1 MSTPCAG
8 SLSAPRSP
16 RSPLWRAAASAPMR
30 VSFAGGGSD
39 LPGVARQDGGRVVG
53 AAVDLRV
60 RVIVEPF
67 DRGWVRMELAALG
80 QATSA
85 EGAEAGDGTAGGA
98 RAGDATAGG
107 ARAGGARAG
116 DAAAGDE
123 KASAPR
129 VITRRR
135 TDPPRD
141 DLAFRLLEATLA
153 ATGVG
158 DGVALRV
165 ETEMSPGAG
174 LGGSASAAV
183 AALFALRA
191 AVGEAAAP
199 EELAREAVAIERE
212 RLHNAC
218 GAQDQVFAAFGGLLD
233 LAFDDRGCSGVRPL
247 AIGCPD
253 LVPALSAGLLLVDT
267 AVRRVSG
274 EVLDRVDAG
283 AAFDAQAEL
292 VAAAG
297 EVARGF
303 ELGALALVLSGM
315 RRGAAAKVR
324 LSAAANAI
332 AVSLQRR
339 LDGLGVEVLRMCG
352 AGGGGHLVLWA
363 PPERHARILD
373 ALGPCLVRR
382 PALGA
387 PGVRLDPG

>member
-8 SLSAPRSP
+8 SLLAPRTTL
-16 RSPLWRAAASAPMR
+16 RSPLMRAAASAPMR

-39 LPGVARQDGGRVVG
+39 LPGVARQGGGRVVG
-53 AAVDLRV
+53 AALDMRV
-60 RVIVEPF
+60 RVVVEPF
-67 DRGWVRMELAALG
+67 ERGWVRMEVASRG
-80 QATSA
+80 QGQPDG
-85 EGAEAGDGTAGGA
+85 GAEAGAG
-98 RAGDATAGG
+98 
-107 ARAGGARAG
+107 
-116 DAAAGDE
+116 AAC
-123 KASAPR
+123 
-129 VITRRR
+129 VLTRRR
-135 TDPPRD
+135 TDPPRE
-141 DLAFRLLEATLA
+141 DLAFRLIEATLA

-165 ETEMSPGAG
+165 ETETSPGAG

-191 AVGEAAAP
+191 SVGEVASP
-199 EELAREAVAIERE
+199 EELSREAVAIERE
-212 RLHNAC
+212 RLGNAC

-233 LAFDDRGCSGVRPL
+233 LAFDARGCSGVRPL
-247 AIGCPD
+247 AVGCPA

-283 AAFDAQAEL
+283 AACEAKAEL

-297 EVARGF
+297 DVARGF
-303 ELGALALVLSGM
+303 EAGSLALVLSGM

-324 LSAAANAI
+324 LSEAASAI
-332 AVSLQRR
+332 ALSMKQR
-339 LDGLGVEVLRMCG
+339 LDGLGVEVLRVCG
-352 AGGGGHLVLWA
+352 AGGGGHILIWA
-363 PPERHARILD
+363 PAERHARIVE

-387 PGVRLDPG
+387 AGVRLDPELTA

>member
-8 SLSAPRSP
+8 SLFAPRSP

-67 DRGWVRMELAALG
+67 DRGWVRMELAARG

-85 EGAEAGDGTAGGA
+85 EGAEAGD
-98 RAGDATAGG
+98 AT
-107 ARAGGARAG
+107 AGGARAG
-116 DAAAGDE
+116 DAAAGDA
-123 KASAPR
+123 KASALR

-158 DGVALRV
+158 DGVALRI

-212 RLHNAC
+212 RLYNAC

-233 LAFDDRGCSGVRPL
+233 LAFDARGCSGVRPL

-283 AAFDAQAEL
+283 AACDAQAEL

-303 ELGALALVLSGM
+303 ELGSLALVLSGM

-324 LSAAANAI
+324 LSATASAM

-352 AGGGGHLVLWA
+352 AGGGGHIVLWA

>member
-8 SLSAPRSP
+8 PLSAPRSP

-67 DRGWVRMELAALG
+67 DRGWVRMELTARG
-80 QATSA
+80 QATPA
-85 EGAEAGDGTAGGA
+85 EGAE
-98 RAGDATAGG
+98 AGDATAGG
-107 ARAGGARAG
+107 ARAGDATGGA
-116 DAAAGDE
+116 E
-123 KASAPR
+123 ASALR

-135 TDPPRD
+135 SDPPRD
-141 DLAFRLLEATLA
+141 DLAFRLIEATLA

-212 RLHNAC
+212 RLYNAC

-233 LAFDDRGCSGVRPL
+233 LAFDARGCSGVRPL

-274 EVLDRVDAG
+274 EVLDRVDAS
-283 AAFDAQAEL
+283 AACDAKAEL

-303 ELGALALVLSGM
+303 ELGSLALVLSGM

-324 LSAAANAI
+324 LSATASAI

>member
-8 SLSAPRSP
+8 SLLAPRAL

-53 AAVDLRV
+53 AAIDLRV
-60 RVIVEPF
+60 RVVVEPF
-67 DRGWVRMELAALG
+67 DRGWVRMELAPRG
-80 QATSA
+80 RDA
-85 EGAEAGDGTAGGA
+85 EQPGGGAEVA
-98 RAGDATAGG
+98 
-107 ARAGGARAG
+107 
-116 DAAAGDE
+116 E
-123 KASAPR
+123 ASAPR
-129 VITRRR
+129 VLTRRR
-135 TDPPRD
+135 GDPPRD
-141 DLAFRLLEATLA
+141 DLAFRLIEATLA

-158 DGVALRV
+158 DGVALQV
-165 ETEMSPGAG
+165 EAETSPGAG

-191 AVGEAAAP
+191 SVGEAASP

-212 RLHNAC
+212 RLGNAC

-233 LAFDDRGCSGVRPL
+233 LAFDARGCSGVRPL
-247 AIGCPD
+247 AIGSPG

-283 AAFDAQAEL
+283 AACEAKGEL

-297 EVARGF
+297 DVARGF
-303 ELGALALVLSGM
+303 EIGSLALVLSGM

-324 LSAAANAI
+324 LSETASAI
-332 AVSLQRR
+332 AVSMKQR

-352 AGGGGHLVLWA
+352 AGGGGHILVWA
-363 PPERHARILD
+363 PPERHARLLD
-373 ALGPCLVRR
+373 ALGPCVVRR
-382 PALGA
+382 PSLGA
-387 PGVRLDPG
+387 PGVRIEPA

>member
-53 AAVDLRV
+53 AAVDLRI

-67 DRGWVRMELAALG
+67 DRGWVRMELAARG
-80 QATSA
+80 QESA
-85 EGAEAGDGTAGGA
+85 L
-98 RAGDATAGG
+98 
-107 ARAGGARAG
+107 
-116 DAAAGDE
+116 
-123 KASAPR
+123 R

-135 TDPPRD
+135 SDPPRD

-165 ETEMSPGAG
+165 ESETSPGAG

-233 LAFDDRGCSGVRPL
+233 LAFDARGCSGVRPL

-283 AAFDAQAEL
+283 AACDAQAEL

-303 ELGALALVLSGM
+303 ELGSLALVLSGM

-324 LSAAANAI
+324 LSAAGSAI

>member
-8 SLSAPRSP
+8 SLLAPRAL
-16 RSPLWRAAASAPMR
+16 RTPLWRAAASAPMR

-39 LPGVARQDGGRVVG
+39 LPGVALLDGGRVVG
-53 AAVDLRV
+53 AALDLRV
-60 RVIVEPF
+60 RVVVEPF
-67 DRGWVRMELAALG
+67 DRGWVRMELASRG
-80 QATSA
+80 QRPPGW
-85 EGAEAGDGTAGGA
+85 GAEAAEAG
-98 RAGDATAGG
+98 
-107 ARAGGARAG
+107 
-116 DAAAGDE
+116 
-123 KASAPR
+123 APR
-129 VITRRR
+129 VLTRRR

-141 DLAFRLLEATLA
+141 DLAFRLIEATLA

-191 AVGEAAAP
+191 SVGEVASP
-199 EELAREAVAIERE
+199 EELSREAVAIERE
-212 RLHNAC
+212 RLGNAC

-233 LAFDDRGCSGVRPL
+233 LAFDARGCSGVRRL
-247 AIGCPD
+247 AIGSPE

-283 AAFDAQAEL
+283 AACGAKGEL

-297 EVARGF
+297 DVARGF
-303 ELGALALVLSGM
+303 EIGSLALVLSGM

-324 LSAAANAI
+324 LSEAASAI
-332 AVSLQRR
+332 AVAMRQR

-352 AGGGGHLVLWA
+352 AGGGGHILIWA
-363 PPERHARILD
+363 PAERHARILEE
-373 ALGPCLVRR
+373 LGPCLVRR

-387 PGVRLDPG
+387 AGVRLDPEPAA

>member
-1 MSTPCAG
+1 
-8 SLSAPRSP
+8 
-16 RSPLWRAAASAPMR
+16 MR

-39 LPGVARQDGGRVVG
+39 LPGVARLDGGRVVG
-53 AAVDLRV
+53 AAIDLRV

-67 DRGWVRMELAALG
+67 DRGWVRMELASRG
-80 QATSA
+80 QGPPGGGTEAA
-85 EGAEAGDGTAGGA
+85 E
-98 RAGDATAGG
+98 
-107 ARAGGARAG
+107 
-116 DAAAGDE
+116 
-123 KASAPR
+123 ASAPR
-129 VITRRR
+129 VLTRRR

-141 DLAFRLLEATLA
+141 DLAFRLIEATLS

-165 ETEMSPGAG
+165 ESEMSPGAG

-191 AVGEAAAP
+191 SIGEVAAP

-212 RLHNAC
+212 RLGNAC

-233 LAFDDRGCSGVRPL
+233 LAFDARGCSGVRRL
-247 AIGCPD
+247 AIGSPE

-283 AAFDAQAEL
+283 AACGAKGEL
-292 VAAAG
+292 VVAAG
-297 EVARGF
+297 DVARGF
-303 ELGALALVLSGM
+303 EIGSLALVLSGM

-324 LSAAANAI
+324 LSEAASAI
-332 AVSLQRR
+332 AVSMKQR

-352 AGGGGHLVLWA
+352 AGGGGHILIWA
-363 PPERHARILD
+363 PAERHARILEE
-373 ALGPCLVRR
+373 LGPCLVRR

-387 PGVRLDPG
+387 AGVRLDLDATE

>member
-1 MSTPCAG
+1 MSTPCAA
-8 SLSAPRSP
+8 SLSAPRSL

-67 DRGWVRMELAALG
+67 DRGWVRMELAARG

-85 EGAEAGDGTAGGA
+85 DGAEAGD
-98 RAGDATAGG
+98 ATAS
-107 ARAGGARAG
+107 
-116 DAAAGDE
+116 DAAASDA
-123 KASAPR
+123 KAGALR

-135 TDPPRD
+135 SDPPRD

-212 RLHNAC
+212 RLFNAC

-233 LAFDDRGCSGVRPL
+233 LAFDARGCSGVRPL

-283 AAFDAQAEL
+283 AACDAKAEL

-303 ELGALALVLSGM
+303 ELGSLALVLSGM

-324 LSAAANAI
+324 LSATASAI

-352 AGGGGHLVLWA
+352 AGGGGHIVLWA

>member
-1 MSTPCAG
+1 
-8 SLSAPRSP
+8 
-16 RSPLWRAAASAPMR
+16 MR

-67 DRGWVRMELAALG
+67 DRGWVRMELAARG
-80 QATSA
+80 QATPA
-85 EGAEAGDGTAGGA
+85 EGAEAGDPTAGG
-98 RAGDATAGG
+98 ATAGG
-107 ARAGGARAG
+107 ARTGGAAAGG
-116 DAAAGDE
+116 AAAGDE
-123 KASAPR
+123 KESALR

-135 TDPPRD
+135 SDPPRD

-165 ETEMSPGAG
+165 ESETSPGAG

-233 LAFDDRGCSGVRPL
+233 LAFDARGCSGVRPL

-283 AAFDAQAEL
+283 AACDAQAEL

-303 ELGALALVLSGM
+303 ELGSLALVLSGM

-324 LSAAANAI
+324 LSAAGSAI

>member
-8 SLSAPRSP
+8 SLSAPRTL

-53 AAVDLRV
+53 AAIDLRV
-60 RVIVEPF
+60 RVAVEPF
-67 DRGWVRMELAALG
+67 DRGWVRIELAARG
-80 QATSA
+80 QGQRPA
-85 EGAEAGDGTAGGA
+85 EGAGAGGA
-98 RAGDATAGG
+98 G
-107 ARAGGARAG
+107 A
-116 DAAAGDE
+116 DAAL
-123 KASAPR
+123 
-129 VITRRR
+129 VLTRRR
-135 TDPPRD
+135 GDPPRD
-141 DLAFRLLEATLA
+141 DLAFRLIEATLS

-165 ETEMSPGAG
+165 ESEMSPGAG
-174 LGGSASAAV
+174 LGGSASVAV

-191 AVGEAAAP
+191 SVGEGAAA

-212 RLHNAC
+212 RLGNAC

-233 LAFDDRGCSGVRPL
+233 LAFDARGCSGVRPL
-247 AIGCPD
+247 AIGCPE

-274 EVLDRVDAG
+274 DVLARMDA
-283 AAFDAQAEL
+283 AAASEAKGEL

-303 ELGALALVLSGM
+303 ELGSLALVLSGM

-324 LSAAANAI
+324 LSEAASAI
-332 AVSLQRR
+332 ALSLQRK

-352 AGGGGHLVLWA
+352 AGGGGHLLVWA
-363 PPERHARILD
+363 PPERHARLLD

-382 PALGA
+382 PAIGA
-387 PGVRLDPG
+387 AGVRLDPA

>member
-8 SLSAPRSP
+8 SLLAPRAL
-16 RSPLWRAAASAPMR
+16 RTPLSRAAASAPMR

-39 LPGVARQDGGRVVG
+39 LPGVALLDGGRVVG
-53 AAVDLRV
+53 AAIDLRV
-60 RVIVEPF
+60 RVVVEPF
-67 DRGWVRMELAALG
+67 DRGWVRMELASRG
-80 QATSA
+80 QGPSGG
-85 EGAEAGDGTAGGA
+85 GAEAG
-98 RAGDATAGG
+98 
-107 ARAGGARAG
+107 
-116 DAAAGDE
+116 
-123 KASAPR
+123 APR
-129 VITRRR
+129 VLTRRR

-141 DLAFRLLEATLA
+141 DLAFRLIEATLA
-153 ATGVG
+153 AAGVG

-191 AVGEAAAP
+191 SVGEAASP
-199 EELAREAVAIERE
+199 EELSREAVAIERE
-212 RLHNAC
+212 RLGNAC

-233 LAFDDRGCSGVRPL
+233 LAFDARGCSGVRRL
-247 AIGCPD
+247 AIGSPA

-283 AAFDAQAEL
+283 AARGAKGEL

-297 EVARGF
+297 DVARGF
-303 ELGALALVLSGM
+303 EIGSLALVLSGM

-324 LSAAANAI
+324 LSEAASAI
-332 AVSLQRR
+332 AVSMQQR

-352 AGGGGHLVLWA
+352 AGGGGHILIWA
-363 PPERHARILD
+363 PAERHAQILA

-387 PGVRLDPG
+387 AGVRLDPDAAA

>member
-8 SLSAPRSP
+8 SLLAPRTTL

-39 LPGVARQDGGRVVG
+39 LPGVARQGGGRVVG
-53 AAVDLRV
+53 AALDLRV
-60 RVIVEPF
+60 RVVVEPF
-67 DRGWVRMELAALG
+67 DRGWVRMEVASHGPG
-80 QATSA
+80 QPGG
-85 EGAEAGDGTAGGA
+85 GAEAG
-98 RAGDATAGG
+98 
-107 ARAGGARAG
+107 
-116 DAAAGDE
+116 AAC
-123 KASAPR
+123 
-129 VITRRR
+129 VLTRRR
-135 TDPPRD
+135 TDPPRE
-141 DLAFRLLEATLA
+141 DLAFRLIEATLA

-165 ETEMSPGAG
+165 EAETSPGAG

-191 AVGEAAAP
+191 SVGEAASP
-199 EELAREAVAIERE
+199 EELSREAVAIERE
-212 RLHNAC
+212 RLGNAC

-233 LAFDDRGCSGVRPL
+233 LAFDARGCSEVRPL
-247 AIGCPD
+247 AVGSPE

-283 AAFDAQAEL
+283 AACEAKAEL

-297 EVARGF
+297 DVARGF
-303 ELGALALVLSGM
+303 EAGSLALVLSGM

-324 LSAAANAI
+324 LSEAASAI
-332 AVSLQRR
+332 AVSMRQR
-339 LDGLGVEVLRMCG
+339 LDGLGIEVLRVCG
-352 AGGGGHLVLWA
+352 AGGGGHILIWA
-363 PPERHARILD
+363 PAERHARIVE

-387 PGVRLDPG
+387 AGVRLDPDTRV

>member
-1 MSTPCAG
+1 MSTPCAA
-8 SLSAPRSP
+8 SLSAPRSL

-53 AAVDLRV
+53 AAVDLRI

-67 DRGWVRMELAALG
+67 DRGWVRMELAARG

-85 EGAEAGDGTAGGA
+85 EGAEAGG
-98 RAGDATAGG
+98 ATAGG
-107 ARAGGARAG
+107 ATAGGATAG
-116 DAAAGDE
+116 DAAASDA
-123 KASAPR
+123 KAGALR

-135 TDPPRD
+135 SDPPRD

-191 AVGEAAAP
+191 AVGEAAAL

-212 RLHNAC
+212 RLFNAC

-233 LAFDDRGCSGVRPL
+233 LAFDARGCSGVRPL

-283 AAFDAQAEL
+283 AACDAKAEL

-303 ELGALALVLSGM
+303 ELGSLALVLSGM

-324 LSAAANAI
+324 LSATASAI

-352 AGGGGHLVLWA
+352 AGGGGHIVLWA

>member
-8 SLSAPRSP
+8 SLLAPRAL
-16 RSPLWRAAASAPMR
+16 RTPLRRAAASAPMR

-39 LPGVARQDGGRVVG
+39 LPGVALLDGGRVVG
-53 AAVDLRV
+53 AAIDLRV
-60 RVIVEPF
+60 RVVVEPF
-67 DRGWVRMELAALG
+67 DRGWVRMELASRG
-80 QATSA
+80 Q
-85 EGAEAGDGTAGGA
+85 GPPGGCAEAG
-98 RAGDATAGG
+98 
-107 ARAGGARAG
+107 
-116 DAAAGDE
+116 
-123 KASAPR
+123 APR
-129 VITRRR
+129 VLTRRR

-141 DLAFRLLEATLA
+141 DLAFRLIEATLA

-191 AVGEAAAP
+191 SVGEVASP
-199 EELAREAVAIERE
+199 EELSREAVAIERE
-212 RLHNAC
+212 RLGNAC

-233 LAFDDRGCSGVRPL
+233 LAFDARGCSGVRRL
-247 AIGCPD
+247 AIGSPE

-283 AAFDAQAEL
+283 AACGAKGEL

-303 ELGALALVLSGM
+303 EIGSLALVLSGM

-324 LSAAANAI
+324 LSGAASAI
-332 AVSLQRR
+332 AVSMQQR

-352 AGGGGHLVLWA
+352 AGGGGHILIWA
-363 PPERHARILD
+363 PAERHAPILEE
-373 ALGPCLVRR
+373 LGPCLVRR

-387 PGVRLDPG
+387 AGVRLDPEPAA

>member
-8 SLSAPRSP
+8 SLSAPRTL
-16 RSPLWRAAASAPMR
+16 RSPLWHAAASAPMR

-53 AAVDLRV
+53 AAIDLRV

-67 DRGWVRMELAALG
+67 DRGWVRIELAARG
-80 QATSA
+80 QGQRPT
-85 EGAEAGDGTAGGA
+85 EGAGAGGA
-98 RAGDATAGG
+98 GAG
-107 ARAGGARAG
+107 
-116 DAAAGDE
+116 
-123 KASAPR
+123 APR
-129 VITRRR
+129 VLTRRR
-135 TDPPRD
+135 GEPPRD
-141 DLAFRLLEATLA
+141 DLAFRLIEATLS

-165 ETEMSPGAG
+165 ESEMSPGAG
-174 LGGSASAAV
+174 LGGSASVAV

-191 AVGEAAAP
+191 SVGEAAAA

-212 RLHNAC
+212 RLGNAC

-233 LAFDDRGCSGVRPL
+233 LAFDARGCSGVRPL
-247 AIGCPD
+247 AIGCPE

-274 EVLDRVDAG
+274 DVLDRMDPG
-283 AAFDAQAEL
+283 AASEAKGEL

-297 EVARGF
+297 EVVRGF
-303 ELGALALVLSGM
+303 EIGSLALVLSGM
-315 RRGAAAKVR
+315 RRGAAAKAR
-324 LSAAANAI
+324 LSEAASAMAR
-332 AVSLQRR
+332 ALERR

-352 AGGGGHLVLWA
+352 AGGGGHILVWA
-363 PPERHARILD
+363 PAERHARLLD

-382 PALGA
+382 PAIGA
-387 PGVRLDPG
+387 AGVRRDPA

>member
-8 SLSAPRSP
+8 PLLAPRTTL

-39 LPGVARQDGGRVVG
+39 LPGVARQGGGRVVG
-53 AAVDLRV
+53 AAIDLRV
-60 RVIVEPF
+60 RVVVEPF
-67 DRGWVRMELAALG
+67 DRGWVRMEVASPG
-80 QATSA
+80 Q
-85 EGAEAGDGTAGGA
+85 GQPDGGA
-98 RAGDATAGG
+98 GAG
-107 ARAGGARAG
+107 
-116 DAAAGDE
+116 AA
-123 KASAPR
+123 S
-129 VITRRR
+129 VLTRRR
-135 TDPPRD
+135 SDPPRE
-141 DLAFRLLEATLA
+141 DLAFRLIEATLA
-153 ATGVG
+153 ATGVS

-165 ETEMSPGAG
+165 EAGTSPGAG

-191 AVGEAAAP
+191 SVGEAASP
-199 EELAREAVAIERE
+199 EELSREAVAIERE
-212 RLHNAC
+212 RLGNAC

-233 LAFDDRGCSGVRPL
+233 LAFDARGCSGVRPL
-247 AIGCPD
+247 AAGCPE

-283 AAFDAQAEL
+283 AACEAKAEL

-297 EVARGF
+297 DVARGF
-303 ELGALALVLSGM
+303 EAGSLALVLSGM

-324 LSAAANAI
+324 LSEAASAI
-332 AVSLQRR
+332 AISMKQR
-339 LDGLGVEVLRMCG
+339 LDGLGVEVLRVCG
-352 AGGGGHLVLWA
+352 AGGGGHILIWA
-363 PPERHARILD
+363 PAERHARIVE

-387 PGVRLDPG
+387 AGVRLDPDTTA

>member
-1 MSTPCAG
+1 
-8 SLSAPRSP
+8 
-16 RSPLWRAAASAPMR
+16 MR

-60 RVIVEPF
+60 HVIVEPF
-67 DRGWVRMELAALG
+67 DRGWVRMELAARG
-80 QATSA
+80 QATPA
-85 EGAEAGDGTAGGA
+85 EGAE
-98 RAGDATAGG
+98 AGDATAGG
-107 ARAGGARAG
+107 AMAGEAAGGAMAG
-116 DAAAGDE
+116 EAAAGG
-123 KASAPR
+123 ATAGALR

-135 TDPPRD
+135 SDPPRD
-141 DLAFRLLEATLA
+141 DLAFRLIEATLA

-165 ETEMSPGAG
+165 ESETSPGAG

-212 RLHNAC
+212 RLYNAC

-233 LAFDDRGCSGVRPL
+233 LAFDARGCSGVRPL

-283 AAFDAQAEL
+283 AACDAKAEL

-303 ELGALALVLSGM
+303 ELGSLALVLSGM

-324 LSAAANAI
+324 LSAAASAI
-332 AVSLQRR
+332 ALSMQRR

-352 AGGGGHLVLWA
+352 AGGGGHIVLWA
-363 PPERHARILD
+363 PPERHARILE

-387 PGVRLDPG
+387 AGVRLEPG